1 VTNELSSDIRRNRVT
16 SKREFG
22 NGTEAIMKS
31 LFAVSLAL
39 AGWMSLGPG
48 AKIQSAKP
56 PNPLETPTMAT
67 IMDSQLSF
75 LEGQIV
81 PAAEAM
87 PDNKYSFAPDGSSFD
102 GVRTFALEVKHVA
115 TANIGFYSAILGQ
128 DPPAGVSL
136 RGLTNG
142 PDSIQTKDQIL
153 KYLKDSFA
161 LGHQAIATLTVQNAV
176 APLAKSPIPFMK
188 TRLDLAIFSLA
199 HAADHYG
206 QMIEYLRMNGIVP
219 PASNGQPPANPS
231 KP

>member
-1 VTNELSSDIRRNRVT
+1 
-16 SKREFG
+16 
-22 NGTEAIMKS
+22 MKD
-31 LFAVSLAL
+31 LLAVSLAL
-39 AGWMSLGPG
+39 AGWISLGSG
-48 AKIQSAKP
+48 AKIQSAKTS
-56 PNPLETPTMAT
+56 NPLDTPTIAS
-67 IMDSQLSF
+67 IMDLQLTF

-87 PDNKYSFAPDGSSFD
+87 PDDKYSFAPNGSSFD

-115 TANIGFYSAILGQ
+115 TANTGFYSAILGQ

-153 KYLKDSFA
+153 KYLKDSFT
-161 LGHQAIATLTVQNAV
+161 LGHKALATLTLQNAV
-176 APLAKSPIPFMK
+176 VPLARSPIPFMK
-188 TRLDLAIFSLA
+188 TRLDLATFSLE

-206 QMIEYLRMNGIVP
+206 QMIEYLRMNGITP
-219 PASNGQPPANPS
+219 PASNGQPSANPS

>member
-1 VTNELSSDIRRNRVT
+1 
-16 SKREFG
+16 
-22 NGTEAIMKS
+22 MKG
-31 LFAVSLAL
+31 LLAVSLAL
-39 AGWMSLGPG
+39 TGWISLGSG
-48 AKIQSAKP
+48 AKIQDAKTS
-56 PNPLETPTMAT
+56 NPVDTPTIAS
-67 IMDSQLSF
+67 IMDVQLTF

-87 PDNKYSFAPDGSSFD
+87 PDDKYSFAPDGSSFD

-115 TANIGFYSAILGQ
+115 TANIGLYSAILGQ

-161 LGHQAIATLTVQNAV
+161 LGHKALATLTVQNAV
-176 APLAKSPIPFMK
+176 VRLAKSPIPFMK
-188 TRLDLAIFSLA
+188 TRLDLATFSLV

-206 QMIEYLRMNGIVP
+206 QMIEYLRMNGITP
-219 PASNGQPPANPS
+219 PASNGQPSANPS
-231 KP
+231 KR